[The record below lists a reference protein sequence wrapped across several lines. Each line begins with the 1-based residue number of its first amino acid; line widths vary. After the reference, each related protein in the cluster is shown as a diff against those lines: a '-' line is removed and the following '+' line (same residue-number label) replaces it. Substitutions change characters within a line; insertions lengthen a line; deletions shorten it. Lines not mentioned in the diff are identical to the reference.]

1 MNKKRLLRKKA
12 VDLRTKGYTYS
23 EIQKK
28 LGIRIAKSKLSYWC
42 NKVILPGWYK
52 SKVDKINKNSLKKA
66 RLIALDINKIKREK
80 YLSLLKEKNSHLIKK
95 IDVSQQKLLLSVLYL
110 GEGAKYGR
118 SSTLSLGSSS
128 AFIIKFYL
136 KLLKNCY
143 FIDDSKFR
151 VRIQCRFDQNIR
163 KLEDY
168 WEKVTKIDRKQFYPT
183 YIDKRTQ
190 GKPTLKKDYM
200 GVCTIHYFSKEI
212 QIELIF
218 LADAIIKKII

>member
-110 GEGAKYGR
+110 GEGAKY
-118 SSTLSLGSSS
+118 
-128 AFIIKFYL
+128 
-136 KLLKNCY
+136 
-143 FIDDSKFR
+143 DDSKFR